1 MAKLLNRRSLI
12 KGMGLGAASPL
23 LGSLMGRIV
32 SDAQAASGPSRRFLF
47 LTQGNA
53 WSHSG
58 DLFGSKAAT
67 NTGKKSKLFS
77 ARYASPT
84 DFDLPA
90 WAQSFAPYKNDV
102 ALWFG
107 LYGYNDS
114 LTFFP
119 NHGMDSMLMTANF
132 RQTFDEPAA
141 GGISIDR
148 LLGKRLQ
155 QRYGDIHQSTNMGPF
170 CSTYKSA
177 ACPSYDDAAKLA
189 PCYTSPAKAY
199 AAYFGAVMN
208 VSTPAVEKTL
218 ADKKSLFDGMVDDL
232 NRARMKLA
240 AGADRAKLDQAVESL
255 REFERKTT
263 ALNNMPSRLGQKPPA
278 PTLDDTSMNREV
290 VRALADLSVLVQ
302 GYELTH
308 VSHLTLN
315 GFAYFSEDPWKN
327 LAGPDFN
334 NFGEMHNG
342 LFHSR
347 TDEAVTE
354 CAKIHKYVAGEIAW
368 MRKRMDEFAEGPGTM
383 GENTVV
389 VWMTNSGMRHHNGF
403 DAQLLFMLAGK
414 NTKVKAP
421 YWPDF
426 FTREVPDEADKDF
439 VLKGSQHMGAAY
451 ATLAQAADLTDITK
465 FGKGEGT
472 IKDVLRA

>member
-1 MAKLLNRRSLI
+1 
-12 KGMGLGAASPL
+12 
-23 LGSLMGRIV
+23 
-32 SDAQAASGPSRRFLF
+32 
-47 LTQGNA
+47 
-53 WSHSG
+53 
-58 DLFGSKAAT
+58 
-67 NTGKKSKLFS
+67 
-77 ARYASPT
+77 
-84 DFDLPA
+84 
-90 WAQSFAPYKNDV
+90 
-102 ALWFG
+102 
-107 LYGYNDS
+107 
-114 LTFFP
+114 
-119 NHGMDSMLMTANF
+119 
-132 RQTFDEPAA
+132 
-141 GGISIDR
+141 
-148 LLGKRLQ
+148 
-155 QRYGDIHQSTNMGPF
+155 
-170 CSTYKSA
+170 
-177 ACPSYDDAAKLA
+177 
-189 PCYTSPAKAY
+189 
-199 AAYFGAVMN
+199 
-208 VSTPAVEKTL
+208 
-218 ADKKSLFDGMVDDL
+218 
-232 NRARMKLA
+232 
-240 AGADRAKLDQAVESL
+240 
-255 REFERKTT
+255 
-263 ALNNMPSRLGQKPPA
+263 
-278 PTLDDTSMNREV
+278 MNREV

-347 TDEAVTE
+347 SDAAVTE

-426 FTREVPDEADKDF
+426 FTREVPGEADKDF
-439 VLKGSQHMGAAY
+439 FLKGSQHMGAAY